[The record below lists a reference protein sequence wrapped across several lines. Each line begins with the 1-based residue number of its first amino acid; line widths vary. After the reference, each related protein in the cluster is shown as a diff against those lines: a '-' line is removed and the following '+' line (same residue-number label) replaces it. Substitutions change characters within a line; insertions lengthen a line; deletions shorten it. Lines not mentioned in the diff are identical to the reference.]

1 MTAEGAKAIL
11 EVAYERLGV
20 NLTFSPL
27 PRKRALKMSII
38 GQKDGEVIR
47 RLSVAEQNPSLLAV
61 QPPIVFSEVR
71 AYYRQGEGI
80 NIYDIADLS
89 DLTVIRLRGV
99 VSHQLIAQKAK
110 GQIVAANYEQGVA
123 LLLAGRADAL
133 IGGELVHN
141 YFTKSDG
148 EGKTISSTILS
159 KDPLYHMLHVRN
171 SDLVPQLE
179 AILKEMDASGESEA
193 LFQARID
200 ELLQSA
206 SIN

>member
-1 MTAEGAKAIL
+1 MTAEGVKAIL
-11 EVAYERLGV
+11 KVAYERLGV
-20 NLTFSPL
+20 NVTFSPL

-47 RLSVAEQNPSLLAV
+47 RLSVAKQNPSLLAV
-61 QPPIVFSEVR
+61 QPPLIFSEVR
-71 AYYRQGEGI
+71 AYYRKGEDLI
-80 NIYDIADLS
+80 IDDTSDLS
-89 DLTVIRLRGV
+89 DLTVIRVRGI
-99 VSHQLIAQKAK
+99 VSHQLITDQAK

-141 YFTKSDG
+141 YFNMAQ
-148 EGKTISSTILS
+148 GKGQTITSAILS

-179 AILKEMDASGESEA
+179 SILKEMDASGESDI

-200 ELLQSA
+200 ELLQSP
-206 SIN
+206 NVN